1 MNDKENY
8 TYKRL
13 SSKLNIR
20 KKLRQSFYNILC
32 LSEVKGIDIKDE
44 KKIKKE
50 KNFTHDVSK
59 SRDNDMHNTNSGR
72 NKCSGSNNL

>member
-1 MNDKENY
+1 MVCSIEIY
-8 TYKRL
+8 IIRI
-13 SSKLNIR
+13 IR

-44 KKIKKE
+44 IKKE

-59 SRDNDMHNTNSGR
+59 SRDNDMHNTNSKR

>member
-1 MNDKENY
+1 MVCSIEIHII
-8 TYKRL
+8 RI
-13 SSKLNIR
+13 IR

-44 KKIKKE
+44 IKNE

-59 SRDNDMHNTNSGR
+59 SRDNDMHNTNSGL